1 MRKEL
6 IAIIVLFA
14 LLVVG
19 WVVYTK
25 TSITSGITN
34 GVQKL
39 ENEGIKHQVT
49 IVEKS
54 KTEGEKVT
62 TVAEETKSAIRKE
75 AAVTKERLRESF
87 SSVDDIPLP
96 DIMVDELCRAYS
108 YSDCIPAPTNKPLAG
123 NKG

>member
-6 IAIIVLFA
+6 VVILVLSA
-14 LLVVG
+14 LLVAG
-19 WVVYTK
+19 WLVYTK
-25 TSITSGITN
+25 TSVTSGITN
-34 GVQKL
+34 GVQKH
-39 ENEGIKHQVT
+39 ENVSLKHKVT

-62 TVAEETKSAIRKE
+62 TVAEETKAVIRNESAL
-75 AAVTKERLRESF
+75 TKERLRESF

-108 YSDCIPAPTNKPLAG
+108 YSDCIPAPTNKPVAG